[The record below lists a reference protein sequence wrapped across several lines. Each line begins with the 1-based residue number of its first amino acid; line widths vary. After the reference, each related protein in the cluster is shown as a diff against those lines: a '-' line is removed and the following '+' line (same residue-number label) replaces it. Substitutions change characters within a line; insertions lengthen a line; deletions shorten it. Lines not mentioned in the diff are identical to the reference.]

1 MKRITSLILVALMLL
16 SLTACGGENSAS
28 APGDD
33 PFIQCFPDEKYLEE
47 TTPAD
52 QTDGTGSAEQE
63 NDTWDLNIPL
73 KHIYI
78 SYEKRLRE
86 ACWGATEV
94 VYDTKDA
101 LVGLIYDNEGVYT
114 GDLWG
119 VADFFSEK
127 FPERA
132 AYSSRGNLNSSISIL
147 TSEACTVNGFD
158 SVRFTGTCSND
169 GEWDCH
175 VYGYSFII
183 NDTAFA
189 IIGLVSARE
198 QDPEMIATI
207 DARVDAM
214 AATVRTEE

>member
-1 MKRITSLILVALMLL
+1 MKRITSIILVTFMLL
-16 SLTACGGENSAS
+16 SLTACGGSSNTET
-28 APGDD
+28 
-33 PFIQCFPDEKYLEE
+33 E
-47 TTPAD
+47 TTPDAAPEPSQAVEDIQQAD
-52 QTDGTGSAEQE
+52 TTQE
-63 NDTWDLNIPL
+63 SDSTEKSGYTETLHIPL
-73 KHIYI
+73 RDIYV
-78 SYEKRLRE
+78 SYEQGLRE
-86 ACWGATEV
+86 KGQGATTL
-94 VYDTKDA
+94 VYNTNDA
-101 LVGLIYDNEGVYT
+101 LVGLTYDFDKVYT
-114 GDLWG
+114 GDVDG
-119 VADFFSEK
+119 VAQFFAEDF
-127 FPERA
+127 PNRA
-132 AYSSRGNLNSSISIL
+132 STSSQGWLFGSRIDIL

>member
-1 MKRITSLILVALMLL
+1 MKRITALILAALMLL
-16 SLTACGGENSAS
+16 PLTACGGSANTETETN
-28 APGDD
+28 
-33 PFIQCFPDEKYLEE
+33 PDAAQQEEYLEE
-47 TTPAD
+47 TPPAG
-52 QTDGTGSAEQE
+52 QTDGTGSAEQK
-63 NDTWDLNIPL
+63 NDTWNLNIPL
-73 KHIYI
+73 KDIYV

-86 ACWGATEV
+86 DSHAATSL
-94 VYDTKDA
+94 VYDTNDA
-101 LVGLIYDNEGVYT
+101 LVGLIYDFDEAYT

-119 VADFFSEK
+119 VADYFSEE
-127 FPERA
+127 FPKRA
-132 AYSSRGNLNSSISIL
+132 AWASRRNVVPPIEVL

-214 AATVRTEE
+214 AATVRTKE

>member
-16 SLTACGGENSAS
+16 SLTACGGSSNVGTETNTDLA
-28 APGDD
+28 
-33 PFIQCFPDEKYLEE
+33 QQEE
-47 TTPAD
+47 PQVEATPVE
-52 QTDGTGSAEQE
+52 QTESTSPSEQAEDME
-63 NDTWDLNIPL
+63 LLSIPM
-73 KHIYI
+73 KHIYL
-78 SYEKRLRE
+78 SYERNLRE
-86 ACWGATEV
+86 YTQGATQL
-94 VYDTKDA
+94 VYDTNDA
-101 LVGLIYDNEGVYT
+101 LVGLIYDNEEVYT

-119 VADFFSEK
+119 IADFFSEK
-127 FPERA
+127 FPNRA
-132 AYSSRGNLNSSISIL
+132 ATSSQGHLSGSRIDIL

-198 QDPEMIATI
+198 QDPELIATI
-207 DARVDAM
+207 GARVDAM
-214 AATVRTEE
+214 AATVRTEK

>member
-1 MKRITSLILVALMLL
+1 MKRWISAILATMLL
-16 SLTACGGENSAS
+16 FLTACGGAANTEIETN
-28 APGDD
+28 
-33 PFIQCFPDEKYLEE
+33 PDAARQEEHLKE
-47 TTPAD
+47 TTPAE
-52 QTDGTGSAEQE
+52 QSDGTDSAGQE
-63 NDTWDLNIPL
+63 AGTWDLWIP
-73 KHIYI
+73 INDVYI
-78 SYEKRLRE
+78 SYEKRLKE
-86 ACWGATEV
+86 EHHSATSL
-94 VYDTKDA
+94 VYDTDDA
-101 LVGLIYDNEGVYT
+101 LAGLIYDFDEAYA

-119 VADFFSEK
+119 VADYFSEK
-127 FPERA
+127 FPKMA
-132 AYSSRGNLNSSISIL
+132 STSSRGYLHSAFEVL

-189 IIGLVSARE
+189 IIGLVAAQE

-214 AATVRTEE
+214 AATVRTER

>member
-1 MKRITSLILVALMLL
+1 MKQLFALCLAASLLV
-16 SLTACGGENSAS
+16 SLTACGGSANTESETNPDAGQQEENL
-28 APGDD
+28 
-33 PFIQCFPDEKYLEE
+33 QE
-47 TTPAD
+47 TTPMD
-52 QTDGTGSAEQE
+52 QTDAASSAVQA
-63 NDTWDLNIPL
+63 DDLSVLKIPL

-78 SYEKRLRE
+78 SYEKRLKKDSHS
-86 ACWGATEV
+86 ATSL
-94 VYDTKDA
+94 VYDTNDA
-101 LVGLIYDNEGVYT
+101 LVGLIYDFDELYT

-119 VADFFSEK
+119 VADFFSEE
-127 FPERA
+127 FPENA
-132 AYSSRGNLNSSISIL
+132 APASRRNLIPPIEVL

>member
-1 MKRITSLILVALMLL
+1 MKRWISAILAAMLLL
-16 SLTACGGENSAS
+16 SLTACGSSAN
-28 APGDD
+28 AGT
-33 PFIQCFPDEKYLEE
+33 E
-47 TTPAD
+47 TTPNTAQQEEPQVEATPVE
-52 QTDGTGSAEQE
+52 QTESSKPAEQTE
-63 NDTWDLNIPL
+63 DMKLLSIPM
-73 KHIYI
+73 KHIYL
-78 SYEKRLRE
+78 SYERKLRE
-86 ACWGATEV
+86 YTQGATQL
-94 VYDTKDA
+94 VYDTNDA
-101 LVGLIYDNEGVYT
+101 LVGLIYDNEEVYT

-119 VADFFSEK
+119 IADFFSEK
-127 FPERA
+127 FPQRA
-132 AYSSRGNLNSSISIL
+132 ASSSRGNLNSPINIL

-198 QDPEMIATI
+198 QDPELIATI

-214 AATVRTEE
+214 AATVRTEK

>member
-1 MKRITSLILVALMLL
+1 MKRITSLILATFMLL
-16 SLTACGGENSAS
+16 SLTACGGSANTES
-28 APGDD
+28 ETN
-33 PFIQCFPDEKYLEE
+33 PDAAQQEKHLEE

-52 QTDGTGSAEQE
+52 QTDDMGSAEQADDMFE
-63 NDTWDLNIPL
+63 LNIPL

-78 SYEKRLRE
+78 SYEKRLKE
-86 ACWGATEV
+86 KSQGATEL
-94 VYDTKDA
+94 VYDTNDA
-101 LVGLIYDNEGVYT
+101 LVGLIYDNKEVYT

-119 VADFFSEK
+119 VADFFSEE
-127 FPERA
+127 FPENA
-132 AYSSRGNLNSSISIL
+132 ATSSRRSLTPPIKVL

-214 AATVRTEE
+214 AATVRTEK

>member
-16 SLTACGGENSAS
+16 SLTACGGSTNT
-28 APGDD
+28 GT
-33 PFIQCFPDEKYLEE
+33 E
-47 TTPAD
+47 TTPDAAPEPSQAVEDIQQAD
-52 QTDGTGSAEQE
+52 TTQE
-63 NDTWDLNIPL
+63 SDSTEKSGYTELLRIPMRS
-73 KHIYI
+73 IYV
-78 SYEKRLRE
+78 SYEKGLRE
-86 ACWGATEV
+86 KEQGATTL
-94 VYDTKDA
+94 VYDTNDA
-101 LVGLIYDNEGVYT
+101 LVGLIYDNEEVYT

-119 VADFFSEK
+119 IADFFSEK
-127 FPERA
+127 FPQKA
-132 AYSSRGNLNSSISIL
+132 ASSSRGNLNSPINIL

-198 QDPEMIATI
+198 QDPELIATI

-214 AATVRTEE
+214 AATVRTEK

>member
-1 MKRITSLILVALMLL
+1 MKRITSLILVAFMLL
-16 SLTACGGENSAS
+16 FLTACGGSTNTEAETNSGV
-28 APGDD
+28 PEQTQTIKD
-33 PFIQCFPDEKYLEE
+33 IQPES
-47 TTPAD
+47 TV
-52 QTDGTGSAEQE
+52 QE
-63 NDTWDLNIPL
+63 NDPTEMVDYSEVLDIPL
-73 KHIYI
+73 RGIYV
-78 SYEKRLRE
+78 SYEYGLRE
-86 ACWGATEV
+86 SKEGSTTL
-94 VYDTKDA
+94 VYDTNDA
-101 LVGLIYDNEGVYT
+101 LVGLTYDIDSLYT
-114 GDLWG
+114 GGVDG
-119 VADFFSEK
+119 VAQFFADDFPK
-127 FPERA
+127 RA

-207 DARVDAM
+207 DARVDSM

>member
-1 MKRITSLILVALMLL
+1 MKKCFALFLAVALLL
-16 SLTACGGENSAS
+16 SLTACGSTSNTGT
-28 APGDD
+28 
-33 PFIQCFPDEKYLEE
+33 E
-47 TTPAD
+47 TTLNVAQQKETQVEDTPVEQAESTSPAK
-52 QTDGTGSAEQE
+52 QTEYTG
-63 NDTWDLNIPL
+63 LLRIPRRS
-73 KHIYI
+73 IYV
-78 SYEKRLRE
+78 SYEKGLRE
-86 ACWGATEV
+86 KEQGATTL
-94 VYDTKDA
+94 VYNTNDA
-101 LVGLIYDNEGVYT
+101 LVGLTYDFDKVYT
-114 GDLWG
+114 GDVDG
-119 VADFFSEK
+119 VAQFFAEDF
-127 FPERA
+127 PNRA
-132 AYSSRGNLNSSISIL
+132 STSSQGWLFGSRIDIL

>member
-1 MKRITSLILVALMLL
+1 MKKCFALFLAATLLL
-16 SLTACGGENSAS
+16 SLTACGGSSNTETETK
-28 APGDD
+28 
-33 PFIQCFPDEKYLEE
+33 PDAAQQEEYLEE
-47 TTPAD
+47 ATPAD
-52 QTDGTGSAEQE
+52 QTDDMGSAEQADDMFE
-63 NDTWDLNIPL
+63 LNIPL

-78 SYEKRLRE
+78 SYEKRLKE
-86 ACWGATEV
+86 KSQGATEL
-94 VYDTKDA
+94 VYDTNDA
-101 LVGLIYDNEGVYT
+101 LVGLIYDNEEVYT

-127 FPERA
+127 FPQKA
-132 AYSSRGNLNSSISIL
+132 ASSSRGNLNSPINIL

-214 AATVRTEE
+214 AATVRTEK

>member
-1 MKRITSLILVALMLL
+1 MKRITAFILVALMLL
-16 SLTACGGENSAS
+16 SLTACGGSTNT
-28 APGDD
+28 GT
-33 PFIQCFPDEKYLEE
+33 E
-47 TTPAD
+47 TTPDVAQQEESQEEATPVE
-52 QTDGTGSAEQE
+52 QTESTSPSEQTK
-63 NDTWDLNIPL
+63 DMKLLKIPM
-73 KHIYI
+73 KHIYL
-78 SYEKRLRE
+78 SYERNLRE
-86 ACWGATEV
+86 KTQGATQL
-94 VYDTKDA
+94 VYNTNDA
-101 LVGLIYDNEGVYT
+101 LVGLIYDNEEVYT

-119 VADFFSEK
+119 IADFFSEK
-127 FPERA
+127 FPNKA
-132 AYSSRGNLNSSISIL
+132 ATSSQGWLSGSRIDIL

-214 AATVRTEE
+214 AATVRTEK